1 MRYIVYHLMEPVNVG
16 TPQRPVYEVRKGRLC
31 VLPYSRKNWEL
42 ACSEA
47 WGEVEV
53 EVEEEERMDN
63 RE

>member
-53 EVEEEERMDN
+53 EEERMDN